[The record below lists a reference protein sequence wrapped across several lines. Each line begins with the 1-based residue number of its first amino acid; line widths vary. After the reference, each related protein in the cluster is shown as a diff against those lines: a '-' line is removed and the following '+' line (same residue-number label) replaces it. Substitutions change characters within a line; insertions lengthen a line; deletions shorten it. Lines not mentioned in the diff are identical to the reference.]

1 MTLRQSRPPLSDPPS
16 LGPVLDFLSL
26 LWKLDHALQRRSK
39 RMAREID
46 ITSPQRL
53 VLRIVGRFPGLHAGA
68 LAAMLHVHPST
79 LTGMLQR
86 LERRGWLKRRADP
99 RDARRALFGL
109 TEAGRTLDMTQP
121 VTIEAALLSVVERTP
136 PSDVAAARALLEA
149 LAAELEAAPGP
160 AENGAESAA
169 ENGSAH

>member
-1 MTLRQSRPPLSDPPS
+1 
-16 LGPVLDFLSL
+16 VLDFLSL

-79 LTGMLQR
+79 LTGILQR

-99 RDARRALFGL
+99 RDGRRALFGL
-109 TEAGRTLDMTQP
+109 TERGRALDAAHP
-121 VTIEAALLSVVERTP
+121 VTIEAALLTVVERK
-136 PSDVAAARALLEA
+136 SSEDMAAARSVLEA
-149 LAAELEAAPGP
+149 LANELESVTP
-160 AENGAESAA
+160 ARER
-169 ENGSAH
+169 